1 MAARVISAVLTGSS
15 ADKKNGGSASFGSS
29 VSFGSPVS
37 GMVCV
42 GGDIVFSRFR
52 GYASSF
58 YFEIYIGGEKACE
71 TRTINDQNS
80 SSTHEL
86 TAYIDYDEYVN
97 SDLLLKGSGDIEVVV
112 LDPGN
117 SSNVCNF
124 REGCQITINAYYEK
138 ESSGGGSSGGETEP
152 EIEATDCTPPTTVFT
167 EWSSTAD
174 EEINLIWSGAGDGEN
189 NPISGYRIYYKD
201 SADNKNFDGA
211 VTLKKRV
218 SKSPQMVAMPAVGVY
233 RRYGVRAL
241 GTIAGYYSTIKWS
254 SSVLRLAPTTRCTS
268 PTSVVVEHA
277 KTSSPKNTLSWSGA
291 ENGKNNPIL
300 TYVIQYADSTDGI
313 TFGNFVNL
321 AVVDAASANG
331 TYEVPMPDENVYRK
345 FKVWAQGG
353 HGSQYNA
360 LTGTESNITFR
371 GHVELEGFTDSPLV
385 VGETYVKA
393 IHMQE
398 LQDRANTLR
407 TFYGL
412 AEYNFTS
419 VVSGET
425 GLKDW
430 TAHVTEVRAAVD
442 EISTDHAAWLDIPV
456 NCPRADVIEQL
467 RAVILAM

>member
-1 MAARVISAVLTGSS
+1 MTGSS
-15 ADKKNGGSASFGSS
+15 ADRKNGSTVSFGSS

-42 GGDIVFSRFR
+42 GGDIIFSSFR

-71 TRTINDQNS
+71 TRVINDQND
-80 SSTHEL
+80 STHEL
-86 TAYIDYDEYVN
+86 TTYIDGNEHIN
-97 SDLLLKGSGDIEVVV
+97 SDLLLTGSGDIEVVV
-112 LDPGN
+112 RDPGN

-124 REGCQITINAYYEK
+124 REGCSITINANYAK
-138 ESSGGGSSGGETEP
+138 EAPGGGGSSGGESGGETEP
-152 EIEATDCTPPTTVFT
+152 EIEYTDCIAPTTVFPAWT
-167 EWSSTAD
+167 STSDD
-174 EEINLIWSGAGDGEN
+174 EIQLTWSGAGDGEN
-189 NPISGYRIYYKD
+189 NPISGYRIYYQD
-201 SADNKNFDGA
+201 SANNKNFG
-211 VTLKKRV
+211 VTLTLEKRV
-218 SKSPQMVAMPAVGVY
+218 DESPQMVATPAVGTY
-233 RRYGVRAL
+233 RRYGVRTL
-241 GTIAGYYSTIKWS
+241 GSVAGYYSPIKWS

-277 KTSSPKNTLSWSGA
+277 KTSAQTNTLTWSGA
-291 ENGKNNPIL
+291 EDGDNNPIL
-300 TYVIQYADSTDGI
+300 TYVIQYADSTDGV
-313 TFGNFVNL
+313 TFGDFIHL
-321 AVVDAASANG
+321 ADVDAAVANG
-331 TYEVPMPDENVYRK
+331 SYEVPMPAENMYRK

-360 LTGTESNITFR
+360 LTGTESNVTFR

-393 IHMQE
+393 LHMQE

-419 VVSGET
+419 IVSGET

-430 TAHVTEVRAAVD
+430 TAHVSEVRAAVD
-442 EISTDHAAWLDIPV
+442 EISTDHDPWLDIPE
-456 NCPRADVIEQL
+456 NRPRADVIEQL